1 LCNIRKILKEE
12 KMTRL
17 HKILFVMA
25 TLCALALP
33 WGQSVAGGGD
43 PKVVICHYPPGNPAN
58 AHTII
63 VGNSAVSAH
72 VNNHGDTRGACDMD
86 GDGGNDDSWSMTTI
100 CHIPPGNP
108 ANAHTII
115 VGAPAVP
122 AHVGNHGD
130 CLGPCPCA
138 PGGDF

>member
-86 GDGGNDDSWSMTTI
+86 GDGGNDDSWP
-100 CHIPPGNP
+100 IPSSSVRLPCRRMSAITATASGPAPVHRVVIFNLLTGNE
-108 ANAHTII
+108 
-115 VGAPAVP
+115 
-122 AHVGNHGD
+122 
-130 CLGPCPCA
+130 
-138 PGGDF
+138 GGK

>member
-1 LCNIRKILKEE
+1 MMITKRIL
-12 KMTRL
+12 ML
-17 HKILFVMA
+17 
-25 TLCALALP
+25 ALAWICAMGMP
-33 WGQSVAGGGD
+33 WSQVLAGGSD

-86 GDGGNDDSWSMTTI
+86 GDGGNDDSWGMTTI

-115 VGAPAVP
+115 VGAPAVIH
-122 AHVGNHGD
+122 HVGNHGD
-130 CLGPCPCA
+130 CLGPCPCGPSDP